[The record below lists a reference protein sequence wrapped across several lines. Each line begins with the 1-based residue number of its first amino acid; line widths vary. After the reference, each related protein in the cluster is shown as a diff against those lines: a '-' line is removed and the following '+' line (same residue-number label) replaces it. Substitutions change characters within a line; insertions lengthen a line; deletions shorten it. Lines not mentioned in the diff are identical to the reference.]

1 MSSVTASTP
10 EYPHDVFPRQRLT
23 GQAQR
28 DDGEAAIGV
37 PGIAAAVLA
46 LKLGVEAVHPLDQLN
61 LICLLKLGDQ
71 PVALGI
77 DVGRDVMGDL
87 PSGVA

>member
-23 GQAQR
+23 GPAQR

-37 PGIAAAVLA
+37 LGIAAAILA
-46 LKLGVEAVHPLDQLN
+46 LKLGVEAVHPLDRLHDAG
-61 LICLLKLGDQ
+61 LLQLGD
-71 PVALGI
+71 
-77 DVGRDVMGDL
+77 
-87 PSGVA
+87 